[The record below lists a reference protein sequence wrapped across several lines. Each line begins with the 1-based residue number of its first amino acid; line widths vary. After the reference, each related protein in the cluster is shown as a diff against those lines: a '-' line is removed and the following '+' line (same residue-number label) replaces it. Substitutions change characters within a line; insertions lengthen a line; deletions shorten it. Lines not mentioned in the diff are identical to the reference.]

1 MNLTTTKK
9 VFLKLTEEE
18 AQTLRNA
25 SDILK
30 TIKQLV
36 EKWRELPE
44 EVTTI
49 ATDGWRIC
57 DLYDSFSSYEDII
70 DLLYNLYAFRDKLE
84 LQQPYWGALLPF
96 DKKYKKR
103 YNK

>member
-1 MNLTTTKK
+1 MILTTTKK

-18 AQTLRNA
+18 TQTLRNA

-30 TIKQLV
+30 NIKLLV
-36 EKWRELPE
+36 ERQQELPK

-57 DLYDSFSSYEDII
+57 DLYDSFSSYEDIV
-70 DLLYNLYAFRDKLE
+70 DLLYNLYVFRDKLE
-84 LQQPYWGALLPF
+84 LQ
-96 DKKYKKR
+96 
-103 YNK
+103 

>member
-18 AQTLRNA
+18 SQTLRNA

-36 EKWRELPE
+36 EKQRELPE

-70 DLLYNLYAFRDKLE
+70 DLLYNLYVFRDKLE
-84 LQQPYWGALLPF
+84 LQ
-96 DKKYKKR
+96 
-103 YNK
+103 

>member
-1 MNLTTTKK
+1 MTLATTKK

-36 EKWRELPE
+36 EKQRELPE

-49 ATDGWRIC
+49 ATDGWRVC

-70 DLLYNLYAFRDKLE
+70 DLLYNLYVFRDKLE
-84 LQQPYWGALLPF
+84 LQQPYWGALFPF
-96 DKKYKKR
+96 
-103 YNK
+103 

>member
-36 EKWRELPE
+36 EKQRELPE

-70 DLLYNLYAFRDKLE
+70 DLLYNLYVLRDKLE
-84 LQQPYWGALLPF
+84 LQ
-96 DKKYKKR
+96 
-103 YNK
+103 